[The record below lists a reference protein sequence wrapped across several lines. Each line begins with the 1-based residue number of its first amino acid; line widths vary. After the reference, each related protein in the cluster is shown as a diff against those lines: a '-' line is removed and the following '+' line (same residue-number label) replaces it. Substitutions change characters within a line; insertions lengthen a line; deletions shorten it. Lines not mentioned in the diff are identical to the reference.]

1 MQAEALPTDQQ
12 SGYLVV
18 SLSAS
23 GKRWEA
29 RADEPR
35 LTAALAQR
43 FDLPE
48 PVARALAARGI
59 ALEGAEAFLDPK
71 LSRDLP
77 DPMHLLDMDKAA
89 RRIAGVDSITM
100 GSAALA
106 RAREAVVDTL
116 GVTLRNPAA
125 TDSVA
130 LSAKVTARVE
140 PMP

>member
-12 SGYLVV
+12 SGYLGV

-59 ALEGAEAFLDPK
+59 GLEGAEAFLDPK

-77 DPMHLLDMDKAA
+77 DRSLIHL
-89 RRIAGVDSITM
+89 
-100 GSAALA
+100 
-106 RAREAVVDTL
+106 
-116 GVTLRNPAA
+116 
-125 TDSVA
+125 
-130 LSAKVTARVE
+130 
-140 PMP
+140 

>member
-1 MQAEALPTDQQ
+1 MQADALPTDQQ
-12 SGYLVV
+12 SGYLGV

-48 PVARALAARGI
+48 PVARSLAARGI
-59 ALEGAEAFLDPK
+59 GLEGAEAFLDPK

-77 DPMHLLDMDKAA
+77 DPMHCWIWTRRPAGLPMRSRRGSWSLSLAIMMSMA
-89 RRIAGVDSITM
+89 RHHQHC
-100 GSAALA
+100 
-106 RAREAVVDTL
+106 
-116 GVTLRNPAA
+116 
-125 TDSVA
+125 
-130 LSAKVTARVE
+130 
-140 PMP
+140 